1 MELPETLYC
10 VLLGLAAMVLRAV
23 PTPVPLTTVRPTVNP
38 QQGLKY
44 LEKFGYLPSASEQT
58 GGLQAQGNLNKAIR
72 QFQRFAH
79 INITGELDEPT
90 LEMMERPRCGVKD
103 IVGTANS
110 ARKRRYAIQEASLS
124 LSPAA
129 DIVQPYDYVSHQGSR
144 WRKHDLTYRISAY
157 TQDLP
162 AFEVESAVEKAFQV
176 WARHTPLTFTR
187 IYWGRPDLD
196 VKFSVGEHGDGNP
209 FDGSGGELAHA
220 FFPQYGGDAHFDDG
234 ETWTVRTPGGDPLC
248 INSTCTDLFIVAAH
262 EFGHSLGL
270 GHSDVRGS
278 LMAPFY
284 QGYTPAF
291 TLPPDDVEGIQNL
304 YGVADID
311 RPSPHPRPRPP
322 SNDVDVPDYDARG
335 TSDPTTCSGHLDAIT
350 RTKNGSTYAFQGEF
364 FWRLNDIGPDPG
376 YPMRINDIWGVA
388 GPIDA
393 ALFWPSTGKTYL
405 IKGERY
411 WRFTNAVLDEGY
423 PASMERFRGV
433 PTHVDAA
440 FEWGRNGKTYFIKGN
455 QYWRYSK
462 GWGVDDGYP
471 QPLSVWTGLP
481 DKIDAAF
488 QWKNGKTYFFQ
499 GGRYWRF
506 DDDNLRVAESDP
518 QYPRST
524 AEWWLGCPIQQEP
537 DWVGSQDGEAPGTDS
552 TDQPDGAEDQRVNG
566 LVGGSDAS
574 RASWR
579 GSLTSLCVLL
589 SLWFS
594 RTIQNAH

>member
-1 MELPETLYC
+1 EIDAYSFC
-10 VLLGLAAMVLRAV
+10 VI
-23 PTPVPLTTVRPTVNP
+23 P
-38 QQGLKY
+38 
-44 LEKFGYLPSASEQT
+44 
-58 GGLQAQGNLNKAIR
+58 
-72 QFQRFAH
+72 
-79 INITGELDEPT
+79 GELDEAT
-90 LEMMERPRCGVKD
+90 LEMMTKERCGVAD

-110 ARKRRYAIQEASLS
+110 ARKRRYAI
-124 LSPAA
+124 
-129 DIVQPYDYVSHQGSR
+129 QGSR

-234 ETWTVRTPGGDPLC
+234 ETWTVRTPGG
-248 INSTCTDLFIVAAH
+248 TDLFIVAAH

-304 YGVADID
+304 YGTLRVTDIMI
-311 RPSPHPRPRPP
+311 RAC
-322 SNDVDVPDYDARG
+322 NVPDYDARG
-335 TSDPTTCSGHLDAIT
+335 TVDPTTCSGHLDAIT
-350 RTKNGSTYAFQGEF
+350 RTKNGSTYAFAGEF

-376 YPMRINDIWGVA
+376 YPMRINDIWGVS

-405 IKGERY
+405 IQGERY

-481 DKIDAAF
+481 DRIDAAF

-524 AEWWLGCPIQQEP
+524 AEWWLGC
-537 DWVGSQDGEAPGTDS
+537 
-552 TDQPDGAEDQRVNG
+552 
-566 LVGGSDAS
+566 
-574 RASWR
+574 
-579 GSLTSLCVLL
+579 
-589 SLWFS
+589 
-594 RTIQNAH
+594 